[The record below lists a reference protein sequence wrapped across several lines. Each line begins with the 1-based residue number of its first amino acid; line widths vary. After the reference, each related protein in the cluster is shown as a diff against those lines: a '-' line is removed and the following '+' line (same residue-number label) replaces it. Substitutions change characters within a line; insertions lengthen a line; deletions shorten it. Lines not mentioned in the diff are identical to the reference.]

1 MLFNKKIM
9 NNMKKF
15 KKQPSRT
22 SIIWIYY
29 LLHCKENVSQAND
42 NNLFTN
48 CSNDIKKCNS
58 NSFSDILNLRL
69 FNPSLNAFYN
79 KTINVAFKL
88 IKMYY
93 VILLQFSFVMANNYG
108 TKGSSS
114 SSFNDLSQKAS
125 KTLKEAGSIAKG
137 YGNQALFFLQMFFMC
152 IIFDR
157 SSEECA
163 NRYIIFPMVFFF
175 CVILCSIIYSMLSRY
190 FRRRRAAKKQKKKE
204 RSEQSG
210 EQLLQI
216 SQESYLSEMNDVNHM
231 QSQTFQEQLQQSQEE
246 EQSENS
252 SNSELTYWNSESLHL
267 GYNTVP
273 D

>member
-1 MLFNKKIM
+1 M
-9 NNMKKF
+9 NNMKQF
-15 KKQPSRT
+15 KQPSRK
-22 SIIWIYY
+22 SRKWVYY
-29 LLHCKENVSQAND
+29 LLHRKENVSQAND
-42 NNLFTN
+42 NNLLTN
-48 CSNDIKKCNS
+48 YSNDIKKCNS
-58 NSFSDILNLRL
+58 NSFPDILKLRL

-79 KTINVAFKL
+79 KSINIVFKL

-93 VILLQFSFVMANNYG
+93 VMLLQFSFVMVMGYEIKG
-108 TKGSSS
+108 RTGSSLEN
-114 SSFNDLSQKAS
+114 FSQKAS